1 MSRKC
6 GLSGSSTA
14 YWSTPATGQ
23 EWVRKPETECNP
35 HRLSKRPV
43 AVSALERV
51 RVVSLVKVGKETWV
65 HYRRSW
71 TDDGPSGDAT
81 HRLKLLRFR
90 QDFLPADLQTRG
102 QPLPRSVRRSVLRA
116 RLLLRRGYPATQ
128 RTASPGGG

>member
-1 MSRKC
+1 MSRSC
-6 GLSGSSTA
+6 DRSGLSTA
-14 YWSTPATGQ
+14 LLLTPETGQ
-23 EWVRKPETECNP
+23 EWVRKPGTVCNP
-35 HRLSKRPV
+35 HRLSERPV

-51 RVVSLVKVGKETWV
+51 RIVSLVKVGKETWV

-102 QPLPRSVRRSVLRA
+102 QPLPRSVRLSVLRA